1 MGFDKD
7 RGLGLNAQGPTKL
20 IEESKQK
27 GRRGLGFSFKDFNDE
42 TAGWDFNDD
51 PVNIFFLFILSFTFY
66 FISIG
71 SSRRKSSLVSAK

>member
-1 MGFDKD
+1 MGYDKT

-42 TAGWDFNDD
+42 AADWDFDND
-51 PVNIFFLFILSFTFY
+51 PVCISFSHFLLHFSSVPPL
-66 FISIG
+66 G
-71 SSRRKSSLVSAK
+71 SNRRRSCLVPAK